1 MEMNAKRLKNQ
12 PEGWMR
18 TVLVMTCIVFQLAC
32 SSITS
37 QPDVADDLISSG
49 NTLAHAQYIEA
60 NNSMAELHNRGAVYD
75 DAASR
80 QLIDR
85 VLERLFPGK
94 NNNPVRVTLA
104 RLPGENAY
112 ALPTGDIVLH
122 QSMLA
127 ALGSEAQLA
136 FVLAHEAAHVFLN
149 HAWLSAQHR
158 SRRRV
163 AAHLADVLLLGNSRS
178 YGYFASNVEAY
189 SRQQEFDAD
198 DYAANIL
205 AGAGYDLNVAIG
217 FFDVLQRYP
226 MVYEAE
232 ASQRTHPGIA
242 ERKRRLALLSDQLSL
257 SAPQLA
263 AAVGGETL
271 RLEQQF
277 GDHRLQVLERS
288 IRHKIEEHD
297 LPGALLQIDD
307 FESLSG
313 ENTKSDCLRGQLYT
327 AIASDV
333 DEAGKAIREIFP
345 DDREQSQQ
353 STASAFFLKQA
364 AAIFQDRLQQD
375 SRAECAVHGLQ
386 RIQASMKT
394 LGLTTV
400 QDQQNIS
407 GLHARA
413 PGVSGDH

>member
-1 MEMNAKRLKNQ
+1 MEINTNQLKS
-12 PEGWMR
+12 R
-18 TVLVMTCIVFQLAC
+18 VSTVLVVTGIAIQSAC
-32 SSITS
+32 SSVTS
-37 QPDVADDLISSG
+37 QPHAADDLIHSG

-127 ALGSEAQLA
+127 ALTSEAQLA

-149 HAWLSAQHR
+149 HAWLSANHR

-163 AAHLADVLLLGNSRS
+163 AAHLTDVLLFGNSHS

-189 SRQQEFDAD
+189 SRQQEYDAD
-198 DYAANIL
+198 QYAAKIL
-205 AGAGYDLNVAIG
+205 ASAGYDVNVAG
-217 FFDVLQRYP
+217 SFFDVLQRYP

-242 ERKRRLALLSDQLSL
+242 ERKRRLSLLSSQLSL
-257 SAPQLA
+257 PAPRLA
-263 AAVGGETL
+263 AAVSGETL
-271 RLEQQF
+271 LQAQQF
-277 GDHRLQVLERS
+277 NDHRLQALERS
-288 IRHKIEEHD
+288 VRHKIEEHD

-307 FESLSG
+307 LESLMG
-313 ENTKSDCLRGQLYT
+313 ESAKTDCLRGQLYT

-333 DEAGKAIREIFP
+333 GEAGKAIREIFP
-345 DDREQSQQ
+345 LDQEKSQQ
-353 STASAFFLKQA
+353 STASVFFLNQA
-364 AAIFQDRLQQD
+364 ASIYEERLLQDSGADCAARGLLRVQARLKTPALSVSLQQ
-375 SRAECAVHGLQ
+375 Q
-386 RIQASMKT
+386 T
-394 LGLTTV
+394 LP
-400 QDQQNIS
+400 
-407 GLHARA
+407 GLHAQQ
-413 PGVSGDH
+413 GDEAGDQ